1 MILSEG
7 NQFKKTD
14 RLLKRFEF
22 TGLSTSGKTIHDRF
36 FIIAFK
42 PGAGTQ
48 TRLGI
53 TVSKRVGNAVTRNH
67 IKRIVR
73 EVFRLSRSRFPIA
86 MDVNVIAKKSAAGIS
101 FAQTDASL
109 KKLFVRLE
117 A

>member
-1 MILSEG
+1 VKG
-7 NQFKKTD
+7 NQFKKSD

-42 PGAGTQ
+42 PAAGTQ

-67 IKRIVR
+67 IKRMVR

-101 FAQTDASL
+101 FAQTDATL